1 MTFAENVIEELRS
14 MQDAEL
20 ISKRTLSRA
29 VRIVRSDT
37 DTFCD
42 SAYGANGRRDSVL
55 SVTDGADLAISLAT
69 I

>member
-42 SAYGANGRRDSVL
+42 SAYGVNGYRDSVM
-55 SVTDGADLAISLAT
+55 SVTDGADLAVSLAT